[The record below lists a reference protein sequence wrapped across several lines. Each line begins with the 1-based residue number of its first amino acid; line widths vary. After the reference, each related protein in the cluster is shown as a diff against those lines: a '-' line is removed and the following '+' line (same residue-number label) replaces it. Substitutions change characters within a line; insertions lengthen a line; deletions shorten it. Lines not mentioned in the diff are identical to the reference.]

1 MKALLIAVLAL
12 PVVGAVTAAPVTYN
26 IDPNHTYPSFEVDHM
41 GGMSVWR
48 GKFRRT
54 SGTVIL
60 DTEGKTGSVNIAV
73 DAGSIDFGLDSLS
86 AHVKSAAMLDVAK
99 YPTATYTGKLA
110 KFVRGAPTQVDG
122 QFTLHGIARPLKL
135 TIRSFKCAVNP
146 IHKTQTCGADATGSF
161 NRDDY
166 GVDFG
171 KTMGFRMPVVLQIQ
185 VEAAKVTE

>member
-1 MKALLIAVLAL
+1 MKALLIALLVLPAAAT
-12 PVVGAVTAAPVTYN
+12 VGAAPVTYT

-48 GKFRRT
+48 GKFRHS

-60 DTEGKTGSVNIAV
+60 DTEGHAGSVNIAV
-73 DAGSIDFGLDSLS
+73 DAASIDFGLDALS
-86 AHVKSAAMLDVAK
+86 AHVKSAVMLDVTR

-110 KFVRGAPTQVDG
+110 KFVHGAPTQVDG
-122 QFTLHGIARPLKL
+122 ELTLHGITRPLKL

-146 IHKTQTCGADATGSF
+146 IRKTQTCGADAAGTF

-166 GVDFG
+166 GIDFG
-171 KTMGFRMPVVLQIQ
+171 KSMGFRMPVVLAIQ
-185 VEAAKVTE
+185 VEAARTGG